1 MRALICDTETTGRDP
16 GEVIELA
23 YMDYPPVLE
32 PELKIT
38 GRDMAVTGI
47 ACFRFKPEAG
57 STFKAKSVHNIPDA
71 ALEGCPPSAAV
82 LDWLLGSGD
91 VDYLIGH
98 NVSYDWEQL
107 GKPETRLICTYRLSK
122 AIWQD
127 DEGHSL
133 LAMVYRLF
141 GDADGVAA
149 SKLAH
154 GAAFD
159 VFTCYRVLTAMLVH
173 VEPEQRSLEGLW
185 RICEQ
190 LAIPGSIDFGKH
202 KGSTFAQID
211 QGYMGWYLSQ
221 SDTRPEVVAAMRR
234 ELARRRAGEP
244 LCSRCSGS
252 GVVTSGVLIGLCP
265 CSGGAV

>member
-23 YMDYPPVLE
+23 FMDYPPVPE
-32 PELKIT
+32 PELRLAD
-38 GRDMAVTGI
+38 GDMFVRGI
-47 ACFRFKPEAG
+47 VSYRFKPEKG
-57 STFKAKSVHNIPDA
+57 STFKAKSVHNIPDRV
-71 ALEGCPPSAAV
+71 LENSQPSADAIK
-82 LDWLLGSGD
+82 WLLAAGP

-107 GKPETRLICTYRLSK
+107 GKPDTRLICTYRLAK
-122 AIWQD
+122 AIWAD

-159 VFTCYRVLTAMLVH
+159 VYTCWRVLTVILTH
-173 VEPEQRSLEGLW
+173 VEPEQRTLEGLW

-211 QGYMGWYLSQ
+211 QGYMGWYLAQ

-244 LCSRCSGS
+244 LCTRCSGS